1 MVKTPFLQLKDTV
14 FGQKYTLNCRGRLID
29 LSEPRLMGILN
40 LTPDSF
46 YDGSRLPLTGEKA
59 LLARAETMLT
69 EGATF
74 LDIGG
79 YSTRPQAAEISAA
92 EETER
97 VLPAI
102 RSLRR
107 HFPEALLSVD
117 TFRADVADAAADAG
131 ADLINDVSGGTL
143 DDRMFET
150 VARLQ
155 LPYICMHMRGTPA
168 TMQSLTQYDD
178 LVTDIYRELVEKA
191 VALNQLGVKDVI
203 LDPGFGF
210 AKTID
215 QNFKLLRELQQLTL
229 AGYPLLV
236 GLSRKSMVYKTLGTT
251 AAEALNGTTV
261 LHAWALERGARI
273 LRVHDVQPALEAIQ
287 LWKRFETV

>member
-1 MVKTPFLQLKDTV
+1 LQLKDTV